1 MPQNEI
7 VTIYKTG
14 FSPVL
19 TIKKL
24 NCVPIN
30 LSRYNYHKKRE
41 MLKSVLDNREK
52 YQPGLSID
60 CVIFGFHDNQLKV
73 LLIKAIHNDKWSL
86 PGGFVPVD
94 QGIDEAAVS
103 VLQNR
108 TGVNGIF
115 LRQFGTFGSV
125 NRNNSEFSHE
135 MLKFYGISIEEGTW
149 FTNRFVTVGYYALVD
164 FFKTKANPIEK
175 NRVIEWI
182 DHNAVPDLII
192 DHKEI
197 LDKALETLRAELN
210 LMPVG
215 YNLLPEKFTIPEL
228 QKLYETIL
236 GRKLD
241 RRNFLRKIT
250 AIGILIKLD
259 EKKSNVA
266 HKAPNLYRFDKGK
279 YEEVVKNGIT
289 QGW

>member
-1 MPQNEI
+1 
-7 VTIYKTG
+7 
-14 FSPVL
+14 
-19 TIKKL
+19 
-24 NCVPIN
+24 
-30 LSRYNYHKKRE
+30 
-41 MLKSVLDNREK
+41 MLKTILENSKD

-73 LLIKAIHNDKWSL
+73 LLIKTKYSDKWAL
-86 PGGFVPVD
+86 PGCFVPVNEY
-94 QGIDEAAVS
+94 IYEAAVT
-103 VLQNR
+103 VLRGR
-108 TGVNGIF
+108 TGLKGIF
-115 LRQFGTFGSV
+115 LRQFSTFGGARRCNVDFS
-125 NRNNSEFSHE
+125 NSILE
-135 MLKFYGISIEEGTW
+135 FYGIPLEEGKW
-149 FTNRFVTVGYYALVD
+149 FASRFVTVGYYALVD
-164 FFKTKANPIEK
+164 FLQTIPQQEGK
-175 NRVIEWI
+175 NEIVEWI
-182 DHNAVPDLII
+182 DHNTVPELIL

-197 LDKALETLRAELN
+197 LDTALETLRMELN

-250 AIGILIKLD
+250 AIGILKKLD

-266 HKAPNLYRFDKGK
+266 HKAPNLYSFDKEK
-279 YEEVVKNGIT
+279 YEKVVKNGLT